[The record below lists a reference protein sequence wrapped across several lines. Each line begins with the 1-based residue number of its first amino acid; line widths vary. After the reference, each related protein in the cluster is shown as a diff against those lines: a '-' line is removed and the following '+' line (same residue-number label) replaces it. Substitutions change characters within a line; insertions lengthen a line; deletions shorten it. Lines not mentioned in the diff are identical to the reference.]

1 MKINKPIIISVFVTA
16 LLVGTAAFYA
26 GRYYENQSRRNSFQ
40 NKMGG
45 NQINRQNRGGETQ
58 PNNQ

>member
-1 MKINKPIIISVFVTA
+1 MKINKQIIISVFVTA
-16 LLVGTAAFYA
+16 LIAGTVAFYG

-45 NQINRQNRGGETQ
+45 NQMYRQNRVGETQ